1 MDNNILDEMKLPL
14 VNPNEELEDISNNH
28 FIPLFDVTNFEIRKE
43 PGRDKGIDFRNE
55 LKRGG
60 KYTGFRF
67 FIQLK
72 ATEKKEEND
81 DGSVSIRIYTSNI
94 NSLLNSGIPAFY
106 VLYFKK
112 ENVFL
117 YEYLNEF
124 VKNIIEQKQDLN
136 SQDTHTLRLSK
147 KLDLNAINLMYQI
160 ALDRG
165 IFTRSLNQQLA
176 ISSSMVSERILIDP
190 KLKVTSDSEIRRL
203 IEQFGLHLINESRW
217 QEILVAHQN
226 GSQAIA
232 TSAKYNLIIGIAYY
246 YRGDLMK
253 SLIHFRDAIKLKSE
267 LNDDLIEHLILY
279 DTTARYSLGL
289 ISKLDYQTKLD
300 TIGKSDHI
308 RYYLKVSRER
318 ELYLK
323 DDGQNVDT
331 KYERYL
337 NEMEQILQSPDAN
350 DNIKLLVK
358 CELILFEGSKINMDF
373 ARGIAGIKAYE
384 SIIGENHDLRIS
396 QLKDIVHRKL
406 VWSQKVRAIKE
417 KSIES
422 KNYFVTSH
430 AIINETKVNYE
441 FEVYTDLVNF
451 DKTREL
457 ESMSEERSGILVD
470 YLKSLDH
477 AIEYFR
483 QISHIE
489 NLCAGLSI
497 KYEILHYMGVMDSAY
512 NVLTELSQII
522 ETLELTEGQNKLNH
536 LQNNGTT
543 HEKLRLFYDE
553 IDAQTKSK
561 QAEYD
566 QMINDM
572 KLMDQRDLEKQFNLK
587 ESDVIELYP
596 IDHFKFPKNERQGV
610 YDILNIAVDAREEF
624 DHMFDEIKAIP
635 VANIYNITISN
646 EGYGSGLFL
655 NNSIEAWRNIFRI
668 RKSFFEKGFPRIELK
683 H

>member
-1 MDNNILDEMKLPL
+1 MDKNILDEMKLPL

-55 LKRGG
+55 IKRGG
-60 KYTGFRF
+60 KHTGFRF

-81 DGSVSIRIYTSNI
+81 DGSVSISIYTSNI
-94 NSLLNSGIPAFY
+94 NYLLNSGIPAFY

-117 YEYLNEF
+117 YEHLNEF

-136 SQDTHTLRLSK
+136 SQDTHTLRLEK
-147 KLDLNAINLMYQI
+147 KLDLNAINSMYQI
-160 ALDRG
+160 ALDHG
-165 IFTRSLNQQLA
+165 IFSRNLNQQLA
-176 ISSSMVSERILIDP
+176 ISSSMVSEKILIDP

-203 IEQFGLHLINESRW
+203 IEQFGLHLINESKW
-217 QEILVAHQN
+217 LDILAAHQN

-253 SLIHFRDAIKLKSE
+253 SLTHFKDAIKLKSE
-267 LNDDLIEHLILY
+267 LTDDLFEHLILY

-289 ISKLDYQTKLD
+289 ISKIDYQAKLD

-323 DDGQNVDT
+323 DDGQDVDS
-331 KYERYL
+331 KYEKYL
-337 NEMEQILQSPDAN
+337 KEMEQILQSTDAN

-358 CELILFEGSKINMDF
+358 CELILFEGSKINMDY
-373 ARGIAGIKAYE
+373 ARGIARIKAYE
-384 SIIGENHDLRIS
+384 SIIGENHDLRVS
-396 QLKDIVHRKL
+396 QLKDIIQRKL
-406 VWSQKVRAIKE
+406 IWSQKVRAIKE
-417 KSIES
+417 ESIES

-430 AIINETKVNYE
+430 AIVNETKVNYE
-441 FEVYTDLVNF
+441 FEVYTDLVDF
-451 DKTREL
+451 DNGHEL
-457 ESMSEERSGILVD
+457 ESMSVERSAMLVD
-470 YLKSLDH
+470 FLKSLDR

-497 KYEILHYMGVMDSAY
+497 KYEILHYMGEMDSAY

-522 ETLELTEGQNKLNH
+522 ETLELKEGQNKLKH

-543 HEKLRLFYDE
+543 HEKLKVFYDE
-553 IDAQTKSK
+553 MDAQTKNK
-561 QAEYD
+561 QTEYD
-566 QMINDM
+566 QMVADM
-572 KLMDQRDLEKQFNLK
+572 KLMDQRDLEKQVDLK
-587 ESDVIELYP
+587 ESNVIELYP
-596 IDHFKFPKNERQGV
+596 IHHFEFPKNERQAV
-610 YDILNIAVDAREEF
+610 YDILNISVEAREGF
-624 DHMFDEIKAIP
+624 DHMFDEIRVIP
-635 VANIYNITISN
+635 VANIYNNPISN
-646 EGYGSGLFL
+646 EGYDSGLFL
-655 NNSIEAWRNIFRI
+655 NNSIEAWRNIYRI
-668 RKSFFEKGFPRIELK
+668 RQSFFEKGFPRIELK